1 MKRLLL
7 LVFGYLISI
16 SAFSQGTYVPLGGD
30 TYDYTDRLD
39 IKYGKIL
46 PMLHTGTKPYLR
58 SEVTRMAETLH
69 FSNLKQNKV
78 NEFQLQYLMDDS
90 PEWLDSVNSR
100 TKHPLFKR
108 LYREPA
114 SFAHVES
121 KKKGLFDLR
130 VNPVIDVHIGGE
142 SSGGS
147 FNFYRDFGVEF
158 RGNIKKV
165 LSFYVDASGGAERAP
180 EYVATRA
187 TNGPYGYVPG
197 EAYYKVYNSSIFKF
211 NSGTNWFDARGYF
224 NINVLDYLNITF
236 GRDKHFWGNGQRSLF
251 LSDNSAPMLFLKYK
265 LTFWR
270 IEYISMI
277 TQLTNPDST
286 TGGINSGAGS
296 ADGTYKQKYGAFHKL
311 NIKFAHWLDV
321 GLFEG
326 VISRRAGNNLDP
338 SYLNPIIFYRA
349 VEHALGSPDNEFIGL
364 DFKANAFNHMSIYGQ
379 LLLDEFNVGDIFRG
393 NGSGSNKY
401 GIQLGIK
408 YIDLAPNL
416 DVQAEFN
423 TVRPYT
429 YAHQDNLSFTNYN
442 QPLAHPLGANF
453 YEFIAQLHYQPKPQW
468 TMNLKLIVAKVGED
482 TTIIQGGSPIG
493 LSNFGGDILKT
504 DIAPNHLGNR
514 IGQGAGATIAY
525 INFRVSYQPWHNI
538 YVDLETFYRNK
549 SSSYKA
555 YSMNTFYFGL
565 GVRMNLAQRK
575 YDY

>member
-1 MKRLLL
+1 MKRVLLPAII
-7 LVFGYLISI
+7 FLISI
-16 SAFSQGTYVPLGGD
+16 SAFAQGTYVPLGGD

-90 PEWLDSVNSR
+90 PEWLDSVSSKTR
-100 TKHPLFKR
+100 RPLFKK

-130 VNPVIDVHIGGE
+130 INPQIDLHLGGE
-142 SSGGS
+142 SQGGR
-147 FNFYRDFGVEF
+147 FNFYRDLGVEF

-165 LSFYVDASGGAERAP
+165 LSFYVSATGGAERAP
-180 EYVATRA
+180 KYVSLRA
-187 TNGPYGYVPG
+187 DNDPFAYVSG
-197 EAYYKVYNSSIFKF
+197 EAYYKNYSSKIFKF
-211 NSGTNWFDARGYF
+211 DDGSNWFDARGYV
-224 NINVLDYLNITF
+224 NVNVLDYLNITF

-286 TGGINSGAGS
+286 SNGS
-296 ADGTYKQKYGAFHKL
+296 VDGTYKQKYGAFHKL
-311 NIKFAHWLDV
+311 NIKLAHWFDF

-326 VISRRAGNNLDP
+326 VITRRAGNNLDP
-338 SYLNPIIFYRA
+338 SYLNPIIFFRA
-349 VEHALGSPDNEFIGL
+349 VEHALGSPDNEFIGA
-364 DFKANAFNHMSIYGQ
+364 DFKANAFNHLSIYGQ
-379 LLLDEFNVGDIFRG
+379 LLLDEFNVGHLLKGDGWRD
-393 NGSGSNKY
+393 NKY
-401 GIQLGIK
+401 GIQLGVK
-408 YIDLAPNL
+408 YIDIAPNL
-416 DVQAEFN
+416 DGQLEFN
-423 TVRPYT
+423 MVRPFT
-429 YAHQDNLSFTNYN
+429 YSHPEDLSYSNYN
-442 QPLAHPLGANF
+442 QPLGHPLGANF
-453 YEFIAQLHYQPKPQW
+453 YEVIAQLHYQPRPRW

-493 LSNFGGDILKT
+493 LSNFGGDILRT
-504 DIAPNHLGNR
+504 DPATKDFGNH
-514 IGQGAGATIAY
+514 IGQGAASTLAY

-549 SSSYKA
+549 NSTYKGYSSS
-555 YSMNTFYFGL
+555 TFYFGV

-575 YDY
+575 YDF

>member
-1 MKRLLL
+1 MKRVLLPAII
-7 LVFGYLISI
+7 FLISI
-16 SAFSQGTYVPLGGD
+16 SAFAQGTYVPLGGD

-90 PEWLDSVNSR
+90 PEWLDSVNSKTR
-100 TKHPLFKR
+100 RPLFKK

-130 VNPVIDVHIGGE
+130 INPQIDLHLGGE
-142 SSGGS
+142 SKDGR
-147 FNFYRDFGVEF
+147 FNFYRDLGVEF

-165 LSFYVDASGGAERAP
+165 LSFYVSATGGAERAP
-180 EYVATRA
+180 KYVSLRA
-187 TNGPYGYVPG
+187 DDDPFAYVSG
-197 EAYYKVYNSSIFKF
+197 EAYYKNYSSKIFKF
-211 NSGTNWFDARGYF
+211 NDGSNWFDARGYV
-224 NINVLDYLNITF
+224 NVNVLDYLNITF

-265 LTFWR
+265 LSFWR

-286 TGGINSGAGS
+286 SNGS
-296 ADGTYKQKYGAFHKL
+296 VDGTYKQKYGAFHKL

-326 VISRRAGNNLDP
+326 VITRRAGNNLDP

-349 VEHALGSPDNEFIGL
+349 VEHALGSPDNEFIGA

-379 LLLDEFNVGDIFRG
+379 LLLDEFNVGHMIKGDGWRG
-393 NGSGSNKY
+393 NKY
-401 GIQLGIK
+401 GLQLGVK
-408 YIDLAPNL
+408 YIDIVTNL
-416 DVQAEFN
+416 DGQVEFN
-423 TVRPYT
+423 MVRPFT
-429 YAHQDNLSFTNYN
+429 YSHPEDLSYSNYN
-442 QPLAHPLGANF
+442 QPLGHPLGSNF
-453 YEFIAQLHYQPKPQW
+453 YEFIAQLHYQPKARW

-482 TTIIQGGSPIG
+482 TTIMQGGSPIG
-493 LSNFGGDILKT
+493 LSNFGGDILRT
-504 DIAPNHLGNR
+504 DPATKEFGNH
-514 IGQGAGATIAY
+514 IGQGAAGTLAY

-555 YSMNTFYFGL
+555 YSTSTFYFGV

-575 YDY
+575 YDF

>member
-1 MKRLLL
+1 MKRVLLL
-7 LVFGYLISI
+7 AFGYLISI
-16 SAFSQGTYVPLGGD
+16 SAFAQGTYVPLGGD

-58 SEVTRMAETLH
+58 SEVSHMAEALH

-90 PEWLDSVNSR
+90 PEWLDSVSSR
-100 TKHPLFKR
+100 TKHPLFKK

-121 KKKGLFDLR
+121 KKKGLYDLR
-130 VNPVIDVHIGGE
+130 INPQIDVHIGGE
-142 SSGGS
+142 SEKSR
-147 FNFYRDFGVEF
+147 FVFYRDLGVEF

-165 LSFYVDASGGAERAP
+165 LSFYCSATGGAERGP
-180 EYVATRA
+180 LYVANRNSA
-187 TNGPYGYVPG
+187 DPFAYVSG
-197 EAYYKVYNSSIFKF
+197 EAYYKNYTSHLFKF
-211 NSGTNWFDARGYF
+211 NDGADWFDARGYV
-224 NINVLDYLNITF
+224 NVNVLDYLNITF

-265 LTFWR
+265 VTFWR

-286 TGGINSGAGS
+286 HGESI
-296 ADGTYKQKYGAFHKL
+296 DGTYKQKYGSFHKL
-311 NIKFAHWLDV
+311 NIKLAHWFDF

-326 VISRRAGNNLDP
+326 VVSRRAGNNLDP

-349 VEHALGSPDNEFIGL
+349 VEHALGSPDNEFIGA

-379 LLLDEFNVGDIFRG
+379 LLLDEFNVGYMLKG
-393 NGSGSNKY
+393 NGWRGNKY

-408 YIDLAPNL
+408 YVDLAPNL
-416 DVQAEFN
+416 DAQIEFN
-423 TVRPYT
+423 TVRPFT
-429 YAHQDNLSFTNYN
+429 YAHENDLSYTNYN

-453 YEFIAQLHYQPKPQW
+453 YEFIAQLHYQPKPKW
-468 TMNLKLIVAKVGED
+468 TMNLKLIVAKTGED

-504 DIAPNHLGNR
+504 DVGPNEFGNK
-514 IGQGAGATIAY
+514 IGQGASATIAY

-538 YVDLETFYRNK
+538 YMDLETYYRNK
-549 SSSYKA
+549 TSSYKA
-555 YSMNTFYFGL
+555 YSMNTFYFGV